1 MIDEASAQ
9 ALLGSWW
16 YNYDE
21 GNFAALK
28 ELLTDDVRF
37 TCRTDTG
44 ATDYEDFVRA
54 DVSGRDGV
62 IAWNTRHRH
71 GSPYPLRHNA
81 TNVHLVEHRG
91 SEASFVSYIFVTH
104 ITEAGVTNLSSGHC
118 TGAVRNDDDG
128 AFDGLEGPLDR
139 RHARRTAQLV
149 GLQRRH
155 ADDIAHERRL
165 VRRSPPSKDA

>member
-104 ITEAGVTNLSSGHC
+104 ILEGAPANLS
-118 TGAVRNDDDG
+118 TAIVRGDIRQEADSLRV
-128 AFDGLEGPLDR
+128 AALHVVLDT
-139 RHARRTAQLV
+139 RTSV
-149 GLQRRH
+149 PFT
-155 ADDIAHERRL
+155 ER
-165 VRRSPPSKDA
+165 